1 MVKYED
7 AHLSSPPSHPRH
19 WAQRKFLQ
27 IVLCAAQKVI
37 GRRMDRKICIKETSH
52 RREYQR
58 CRAPCISPEESQSR
72 TIKLKKVSH
81 GRTCAVRSQSKDLRA
96 QFSHRR
102 LCPNTISEPFS
113 ITRLKFQTPSPTTAR
128 LLPLILLRG
137 FCPRSTR
144 QLLTN
149 YIIHSLM
156 CLVVIV

>member
-81 GRTCAVRSQSKDLRA
+81 GRTYAVRSQSKDLRA
-96 QFSHRR
+96 QS
-102 LCPNTISEPFS
+102 LTVVCA
-113 ITRLKFQTPSPTTAR
+113 QTPSRSPSPSPASSFK
-128 LLPLILLRG
+128 LHPPQPHAYSPL
-137 FCPRSTR
+137 FCSAVPVPGA
-144 QLLTN
+144 
-149 YIIHSLM
+149 
-156 CLVVIV
+156 LVSF